1 MTQTMNPTAAQNSTT
16 TFTRTVPQPTVAA
29 PSNPLEETLAN
40 VAAMREALDSLN
52 SRLLEAAASSR
63 PLSSSR
69 SRRNAST
76 PRQTASWSASVSPS
90 STINPTLMKPDL
102 S

>member
-1 MTQTMNPTAAQNSTT
+1 MTQTMNPTAAQSSTIPS

-52 SRLLEAAASSR
+52 SRLLEAGRKLKAA
-63 PLSSSR
+63 LIEQKQKE
-69 SRRNAST
+69 
-76 PRQTASWSASVSPS
+76 RQYAEANRKLERIRLAV
-90 STINPTLMKPDL
+90 
-102 S
+102 

>member
-1 MTQTMNPTAAQNSTT
+1 MTQTLNPTAAQSGTIPS

-52 SRLLEAAASSR
+52 SRLLEAGRKLKAA
-63 PLSSSR
+63 LIEQKQKE
-69 SRRNAST
+69 
-76 PRQTASWSASVSPS
+76 RQYAEANRKLERIRLAV
-90 STINPTLMKPDL
+90 
-102 S
+102 